1 MERQVI
7 FRDRQE
13 LQAQDLNNLQTWA
26 DEALAH
32 VITDA
37 ISAENHIVGLTVSA
51 RSATEILVS
60 PGRLYIGQTGKVY
73 FLSQEQ
79 VISVFNYL
87 PIQDEKWLAVSVY
100 GVEEETDI
108 QPRDFLV
115 DLQTGQTQPQAV
127 AMERRRKIEIHI
139 AQGLESP
146 TPEKPEPPTGYTLI
160 AYVKLN
166 PSGIQTIEIAEH
178 KKLPNLI
185 KVSQRVSTLEAWTK
199 AQEPRIAS
207 IVSDIAGINRELAQK
222 ASLHHIIQLAM
233 DMAKVKERLELPDN
247 YVFYGADHFLDLSET
262 DTTQSDYSAEVYE
275 GVRPAPAAKQNLGRL
290 QILNPLDPN
299 VRIFQNGTILPRFS
313 EVVRLQ
319 IGNYKGSI
327 QINAY
332 QYQTTQVVQRTVQRQ
347 RIVYGEARTVCTN
360 SAFWRSGRY
369 DPATGIFRRGDETW
383 QVDPAYRQNAL
394 IYNRPVRLTRFW
406 YTTYEEPYWDV
417 ITVTHTVNGSIIAQ
431 TFLAPFTG
439 WLTSLDL
446 YFATVDTQGGLTLML
461 TEATNGQPDM
471 RKVIAKLDLAPNA
484 LNAGWCN
491 IPFQAPV
498 FIEAG
503 KRYAIILSTS
513 ASHRVGYSEGTAY
526 TQGVL
531 MYSQDGQFFVE
542 AAERDLMMRLKFAQF
557 DSPLVTVQL
566 QPLQLEGGIHDIDI
580 LWEGITPDGCE
591 LIYEY
596 QIGGIWYPI
605 RHDTAE
611 RLRTAPALLPLRVT
625 FVGTTDLM
633 PSINLNS
640 SQVIVARYG
649 TRFKHYSTMRTLA
662 TASSNIIVRILVE
675 GYKADKHTISC
686 KLKSGTNIISPAS
699 TSEDIL
705 LDGSGKWI
713 EYRFQPT
720 SAISQYRIVLEGQ
733 TSDPFDIFH
742 VAARYDIAL

>member
-26 DEALAH
+26 DEALSH
-32 VITDA
+32 VISDA
-37 ISAENHIVGLTVSA
+37 ISNENHIVGLTVSA
-51 RSATEILVS
+51 RSATEITVS
-60 PGRLYIGQTGKVY
+60 PGRLYVGQTGKVY

-79 VISVFNYL
+79 TISVFSYL

-100 GVEEETDI
+100 GIEEETDI

-115 DLQTGQTQPQAV
+115 DLQTGQTQPQMV
-127 AMERRRKIEIHI
+127 AMEKRRKIEIHI
-139 AQGLESP
+139 ASGLESP

-166 PSGIQTIEIAEH
+166 PSGIQTIETSEN
-178 KKLPNLI
+178 KKLPNLL
-185 KVSQRVSTLEAWTK
+185 KVSQRVSNLEAWTK

-207 IVSDIAGINRELAQK
+207 IVSDIAGISKELSQK
-222 ASLHHIIQLAM
+222 ASLQQIIQLAM
-233 DMAKVKERLELPDN
+233 DMANVKERLELPDN

-262 DTTQSDYSAEVYE
+262 DTSPSDYSAEVYE

-290 QILNPLDPN
+290 KILNPLDPN
-299 VRIFQNGTILPRFS
+299 VKIFPNGAILPKYQ

-319 IGNYKGSI
+319 IGDYKGSI

-332 QYQTTQVVQRTVQRQ
+332 QYQTTQVVQRTIQRQ
-347 RIVYGEARTVCTN
+347 RIVYGEQRTVCTN
-360 SAFWRSGRY
+360 SAFWQSGRY

-383 QVDPAYRQNAL
+383 EVSPNTRQNAL
-394 IYNRPVRLTRFW
+394 INHRPVRLTRFW

-417 ITVTHTVNGSIIAQ
+417 ITITHTINGSIIAQ

-446 YFATVDTQGGLTLML
+446 YFTSIDTNGGLTLML
-461 TEATNGQPDM
+461 AETTAGQPDT
-471 RKVIAKLDLAPNA
+471 RKIIAKFDLAPTA

-491 IPFQAPV
+491 IPFSVPV

-542 AAERDLMMRLKFAQF
+542 ASERDLMMRLKFAQF
-557 DSPLVTVQL
+557 LSPLVTVQL
-566 QPLQLEGGIHDIDI
+566 EPLQLEGGIHDIDI

-591 LIYEY
+591 VIYEY
-596 QIGGIWYPI
+596 QLGGIWYPI

-611 RLRTAPALLPLRVT
+611 RLRSAPALLPLRIT

-633 PSINLNS
+633 PLVNLQN
-640 SQVIVARYG
+640 SQVIVQRYG
-649 TRFKHYSTMRTLA
+649 TTFKHYSTARTLQ
-662 TASSNIIVRILVE
+662 TPSSNIIVRILVE
-675 GYKADKHTISC
+675 NYKTDKHRISC
-686 KLKSGTNIISPAS
+686 KLKSGTNLLDPSS

-713 EYRFQPT
+713 EYRFTPS
-720 SAISQYRIVLEGQ
+720 SAISSYQIILQGS
-733 TSDPFDIFH
+733 TTDPFDIFH